1 MLSRLSLCGFSGDLQ
16 TAVASSVADDP
27 SVRLA
32 VQKIINDVRER
43 GDEALLDYTERF
55 DGCRPDD
62 LRVSTDD
69 LQVALDEQSSETRTA
84 LKYARDEITAYH
96 QEQLFL
102 PKTSIRSGVQIQEKV
117 VPVARAGLYVPGGRA
132 QYPSTVLMTAI
143 PALVAGVDEI
153 VLCVPPDRNGLVPS
167 ATLAAAALL
176 GLTEVYR
183 VGGAQAI
190 AAFAFGTKSI
200 RAVDVIVGPGN
211 QYVAAAK
218 REVAG
223 LVGMESIAGPSEVV
237 IVADAS
243 VPANFIA
250 ADLIAQAEHGPG
262 GTAVLITWDSAVAD
276 AVDQE
281 IERRLVD
288 APRREDILA
297 TLATGGRSI
306 MVDNP
311 EQAMKVVNAIAPEHL
326 EILTV
331 NPDDL
336 VPLVRNA
343 GAVFCGPW
351 SPAAVG
357 DYVVGVNHVLPTARS
372 ARFAS
377 ALRVNDFQKY
387 IHVVSLDEKAL
398 RRVAP
403 YISALT
409 AVEGLEE
416 HGRSVNIRLESP

>member
-153 VLCVPPDRNGLVPS
+153 VLCVPPDRSGLVPS

-288 APRREDILA
+288 APRREDISA

>member
-281 IERRLVD
+281 IESRLAD

-306 MVDNP
+306 LVDNP

-357 DYVVGVNHVLPTARS
+357 DYVAGVNHVLPTARS

>member
-357 DYVVGVNHVLPTARS
+357 DYVAGVNHVLPTARS

>member
-43 GDEALLDYTERF
+43 GDAALLDYTERF

-183 VGGAQAI
+183 VGGA
-190 AAFAFGTKSI
+190 
-200 RAVDVIVGPGN
+200 
-211 QYVAAAK
+211 
-218 REVAG
+218 
-223 LVGMESIAGPSEVV
+223 
-237 IVADAS
+237 
-243 VPANFIA
+243 
-250 ADLIAQAEHGPG
+250 
-262 GTAVLITWDSAVAD
+262 
-276 AVDQE
+276 
-281 IERRLVD
+281 
-288 APRREDILA
+288 
-297 TLATGGRSI
+297 
-306 MVDNP
+306 
-311 EQAMKVVNAIAPEHL
+311 
-326 EILTV
+326 
-331 NPDDL
+331 
-336 VPLVRNA
+336 
-343 GAVFCGPW
+343 
-351 SPAAVG
+351 
-357 DYVVGVNHVLPTARS
+357 
-372 ARFAS
+372 
-377 ALRVNDFQKY
+377 
-387 IHVVSLDEKAL
+387 
-398 RRVAP
+398 
-403 YISALT
+403 
-409 AVEGLEE
+409 
-416 HGRSVNIRLESP
+416 

>member
-153 VLCVPPDRNGLVPS
+153 VLCVPPDRSGLVPS

-351 SPAAVG
+351 APAAVG

>member
-306 MVDNP
+306 LVDNP

-357 DYVVGVNHVLPTARS
+357 DYVAGVNHVLPTARS